1 MKKEQIDLLGD
12 LFDAAGLTKSVA
24 PPEGKLARLP
34 EPEDATP
41 RCARLDAERNE
52 ADRIAKRGYDFDVT
66 APSHNEYIG
75 RTPAGTLIRTCLEH
89 GVGLRVEADGTL
101 VVASNGNAWR
111 SLIDAIEAHVDEI
124 AVLILS
130 GWSPYDA

>member
-1 MKKEQIDLLGD
+1 MKKLDLLGD

-24 PPEGKLARLP
+24 APEGDLARLP
-34 EPEDATP
+34 EPEDATS
-41 RCARLDAERNE
+41 RIARLDAERNE
-52 ADRIAKRGYDFDVT
+52 ADRIAKRGYDHDAT

-75 RTPAGTLIRTCLEH
+75 RTPAGALIRTCLEY

-101 VVASNGNAWR
+101 VVASNGKAWR
-111 SLIDAIEAHVDEI
+111 SLIDAIEAHVDEV
-124 AVLILS
+124 AALILN

>member
-1 MKKEQIDLLGD
+1 MKKLDLLGD

-24 PPEGKLARLP
+24 PPERELASLP
-34 EPEDATP
+34 EPKDATS
-41 RCARLDAERNE
+41 RCVRLDAERNE
-52 ADRIAKRGYDFDVT
+52 RDRQAHRGYDHDVT
-66 APSHNEYIG
+66 APSQHEYMG
-75 RTPAGTLIRTCLEH
+75 RTPAGALIRTCLEY

-101 VVASNGNAWR
+101 VVASNGKAWR

-124 AVLILS
+124 AALILN